1 MILRE
6 KNSSKATS
14 TIFHLLLL
22 LTENKAVFQLHFWI
36 NNNTCPECFHVYTE
50 LPQITQGI

>member
-22 LTENKAVFQLHFWI
+22 LSENKAVFRLRFWI
-36 NNNTCPECFHVYTE
+36 NNTCPECFHVYTE